1 MYILKDLSLCMLFI
15 RWKTYT
21 GVSQTYFY
29 TLRGDRARKRNNK
42 AFAWEARIPIDLF
55 FQHIGFIT
63 WIQILDFDHNFDN
76 TEYFLITCTTDL
88 PFIVQNA
95 VTPWENITGNYLPS
109 NKVLLLL
116 CFFFDRLLSIFNSKN
131 TKNIERA
138 RKVDTQC
145 ESKSPTAF
153 LNNF

>member
-1 MYILKDLSLCMLFI
+1 MYVLENLSLCMLFI

-29 TLRGDRARKRNNK
+29 TLRGDRAHNNK

-55 FQHIGFIT
+55 FKHIGFIT

-76 TEYFLITCTTDL
+76 TEYLLITCTTDL

-95 VTPWENITGNYLPS
+95 ATPWENITGNYLPS

-116 CFFFDRLLSIFNSKN
+116 CFSFDRLLSIFNSKN
-131 TKNIERA
+131 PKKLQCA

-145 ESKSPTAF
+145 ESKSPTAC